1 MPVIRVRTFRQPC
14 SAIKHSVTLNHTR
27 SQAQRPQG
35 GYLTTSAL
43 EKKKKKKEREKLQGC
58 AVHLKRFNHDVSCHN
73 NSVILTCN
81 LMFSLARRLI
91 EKRVVDVDAVPF
103 LFFWG
108 FFLLLYWPCSRPAT
122 ASVGFGVGKWGIT
135 LRFHLATLW
144 RFEVYSQR
152 ERKVTNVL
160 VIDSES

>member
-1 MPVIRVRTFRQPC
+1 
-14 SAIKHSVTLNHTR
+14 
-27 SQAQRPQG
+27 
-35 GYLTTSAL
+35 
-43 EKKKKKKEREKLQGC
+43 
-58 AVHLKRFNHDVSCHN
+58 
-73 NSVILTCN
+73 
-81 LMFSLARRLI
+81 MFSLARRLI

-103 LFFWG
+103 LFF
-108 FFLLLYWPCSRPAT
+108 FLLLYWACSRLAT